1 MWPLGSRRQGA
12 SSEGRF
18 VKVTVFP
25 SKCEGYACCVI
36 SAPEVFDLDT
46 SSGRVMLLLEEPD
59 EQLRDLVEEA
69 ARDCPVRAISI
80 DGA

>member
-1 MWPLGSRRQGA
+1 M
-12 SSEGRF
+12 
-18 VKVTVFP
+18 KVTVFP

-36 SAPEVFDLDT
+36 AAPDVFDLDPT
-46 SSGRVMLLLEEPD
+46 NGRVLLLLEEPD
-59 EQLRDLVEEA
+59 EQLWASAEEA